1 MHHRRTEE
9 DVMPS
14 VHNYTIVV
22 GTDFSDLSD
31 RAIDQALETAS
42 LHPGAEVHVLYVEP
56 DVWASAAL
64 APALSEAVNA
74 DTALV
79 KVQER
84 VKARIEKMSPHLRK
98 GEIRRAVVH
107 FRRGSPAE
115 NIAQLAADLDADLV
129 VVGSHGHRGIERLFL
144 GSVAERT
151 SRLAR
156 CPVWIVRPKDHS
168 TAGRVPEIEPPCP
181 DCLAARA
188 ASEGKKLWCA
198 RHSER
203 HYLRP
208 HTWHYASDGVY
219 SPETTDYESFPEH
232 GA

>member
-1 MHHRRTEE
+1 MQHRRSEE
-9 DVMPS
+9 DVMS
-14 VHNYTIVV
+14 SAHNYTIVV
-22 GTDFSDLSD
+22 GIDFSELSD

-42 LHPGAEVHVLYVEP
+42 LHAGAEVHVLYVEP

-64 APALSEAVNA
+64 TPALTEAIDA
-74 DTALV
+74 DAAVV

-84 VKARIEKMSPHLRK
+84 AKARIDKMAAHLRK
-98 GEIRRAVVH
+98 RQIRRVVAH
-107 FRRGSPAE
+107 FRRGAPAE
-115 NIAQLAADLDADLV
+115 NISQLAADLDADLV
-129 VVGSHGHRGIERLFL
+129 VVGSHGHRGLERLFL

-188 ASEGKKLWCA
+188 ASEGKTLWCA
-198 RHSER
+198 RHAER
-203 HYLRP
+203 HYLPP
-208 HTWHYASDGVY
+208 HTWHYASNGIF
-219 SPETTDYESFPEH
+219 SAETTAYESTPEH